1 MSFPEPKPAATVVV
15 MRESSRPSPSPDG
28 AMKGESAGGPEILM
42 VQRGRGAAF
51 MADAW
56 VFPGGRVDPA
66 DGEGDEAFA
75 RAAARELL
83 EEAGL
88 VVEASALQQFARW
101 ITPSHEPRR
110 YDTRFFL
117 VAAPA
122 GEAQVDA
129 REVVASRWSTPAA
142 LLADHEA
149 GRIKLPPP
157 TWATLDE
164 LGRLPSL
171 EAARTWAAARS
182 RDPIL
187 PKLVLLPE
195 NRLAIYLPWDPE
207 YAAQPGD
214 GHPLPA
220 DHPLAVAFGPR
231 TRFVLEPGP
240 PKADGSPGDPR
251 WWARPPT

>member
-15 MRESSRPSPSPDG
+15 MRES
-28 AMKGESAGGPEILM
+28 AAGPEILM

-88 VVEASALQQFARW
+88 VVEVSALLQFARW

-129 REVVASRWSTPAA
+129 REVVASRWSTPAT
-142 LLADHEA
+142 LLADHDA

-157 TWATLDE
+157 TWATLEE

-171 EAARTWAAARS
+171 EAARAWAGARS

-187 PKLVLLPE
+187 PKLVLLSE
-195 NRLAIYLPWDPE
+195 NRAC
-207 YAAQPGD
+207 Q
-214 GHPLPA
+214 
-220 DHPLAVAFGPR
+220 
-231 TRFVLEPGP
+231 
-240 PKADGSPGDPR
+240 
-251 WWARPPT
+251 